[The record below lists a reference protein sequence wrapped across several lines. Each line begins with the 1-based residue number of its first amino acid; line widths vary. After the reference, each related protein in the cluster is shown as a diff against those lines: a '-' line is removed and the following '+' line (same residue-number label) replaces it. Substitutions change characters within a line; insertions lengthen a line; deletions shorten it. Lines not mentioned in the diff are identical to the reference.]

1 MIRTDLLRG
10 KIAEKGYSQA
20 ILAKKIG
27 ITPQSFYNKM
37 EKGVFKS
44 DEIYKMIEILGI
56 ENPIEVFFYAGE
68 VAQQETFASEVI
80 DNAESKAPDGI
91 RTEG

>member
-1 MIRTDLLRG
+1 MEKLIRTDLLRG

-44 DEIYKMIEILGI
+44 DEIYKMIETLEIT
-56 ENPIEVFFYAGE
+56 NPVEVFFSANE
-68 VAQQETFASEVI
+68 VACEETL
-80 DNAESKAPDGI
+80 KPDK
-91 RTEG
+91 EE

>member
-20 ILAKKIG
+20 VLAKKIG

-56 ENPIEVFFYAGE
+56 ENPIEVFFSANE
-68 VAQQETFASEVI
+68 VSQQETFSSEVI
-80 DNAESKAPDGI
+80 DNAESKTPDG
-91 RTEG
+91 E